1 VRAGR
6 EGGRGL
12 QLALFGAGLVLFN
25 FPMLI
30 VWDRP
35 VTVLG
40 LPLLPV
46 ALFAVWAGLIG
57 LLAWASER
65 TPQGL
70 GPADEHGRQKGEPA
84 GAHSVH
90 GGYPIDSE

>member
-1 VRAGR
+1 MKRSEGR
-6 EGGRGL
+6 PGRGL
-12 QLALFGAGLVLFN
+12 MLSLFGAGLVLFN

-57 LLAWASER
+57 LLAWSSER
-65 TPQGL
+65 PSHNPGV
-70 GPADEHGRQKGEPA
+70 GDDER
-84 GAHSVH
+84 
-90 GGYPIDSE
+90 